1 LFAFE
6 RATDSERAPDA
17 HGSKRSSCQAP
28 KNTPLKQEAEAS
40 QIGAGEK
47 PTHGVRSSGDLT
59 DAALLVAAAAVAGG
73 LTV

>member
-1 LFAFE
+1 MFAFE
-6 RATDSERAPDA
+6 RATDSERAGRA
-17 HGSKRSSCQAP
+17 WIKAIELQAP
-28 KNTPLKQEAEAS
+28 KNTPLKEEADAS

-59 DAALLVAAAAVAGG
+59 DAALLVAASAVAGG